1 MIHFNI
7 FVIGWMYIELCVF
20 GFMVQFW
27 HCIVVEKKE
36 ICGLLHTYKNKFCF
50 IFCYII
56 YLITEYQRCYNY

>member
-1 MIHFNI
+1 
-7 FVIGWMYIELCVF
+7 MYIELCVF

-36 ICGLLHTYKNKFCF
+36 ICGLLHSYKNKFCF

-56 YLITEYQRCYNY
+56 YLVTEYPEMLQLLILLLICII